1 MRPARRHGGFTLIEV
16 LLTLAILA
24 TLMALLLS
32 SFVGAERGLDI
43 LSARAR
49 MFRQVRIGMDR
60 IATDLAGAVSSNII
74 ESTAMVC
81 RVDRFADKPAS
92 TLLFTTFILPDAPGP
107 RPSSDL
113 VKVRYYPKISSDGKS
128 IEIFREQADL
138 PFVVNSFPTKESR
151 LATGLKGFRVELSD
165 GQRWRTEWPPEGGTR
180 TTLPKSVTIVF
191 IDDQD
196 REYRRT
202 VPIALAGR
210 ETLAISSGLRR
221 PSSR

>member
-1 MRPARRHGGFTLIEV
+1 MKPGWGRGGFTLIEV

-24 TLMALLLS
+24 TLMVLLLS

-43 LSARAR
+43 LSERAR

-60 IATDLAGAVSSNII
+60 IATDLAGSVASSLN

-81 RVDRFADKPAS
+81 RADKFADKPAS
-92 TLLFTTFILPDAPGP
+92 TLIFTAFILPEAQGS

-128 IEIFREQADL
+128 IELYREQADL
-138 PFVVNSFPTKESR
+138 PFIENRFATRESR
-151 LATGLKGFRVELSD
+151 LATGLKGFRVDFFD
-165 GQRWRTEWPPEGGTR
+165 GQKWLTEWPPQGGTK

-191 IDDQD
+191 IDGQD

-202 VPIALAGR
+202 VPLPLAGR

-221 PSSR
+221 PEVR